1 MRYLI
6 FFLFS
11 IFSFAQQTSKVDFVE
26 CNATIVPKAE
36 SKSVSG
42 KVLYTFKVNSSID
55 TIRIDAKNMDFS
67 EVIVNGKKVN
77 YKNNKKELLLF
88 EGFKNGKNKVAFDY
102 ECKPKQAFY
111 FVGEADN
118 LQIWTQGQGKYTS
131 YWLPSFDD
139 VNEKVVFNLNITF
152 NKDFEVLS
160 NGKFMNSSI
169 NSDLKNWN
177 YQMQKPMSSY
187 LLMVAIGK
195 FIKQECKSKSGIPL
209 DFYLDK
215 NDSDKFEPTYRYS
228 KQIFDFFEKKIGV
241 KYPWKIYRQV
251 PVRDF
256 LYAGM
261 ENTTSTIFAQDFVV
275 DSIGFND
282 RNYVWVNAHELAHQ
296 WFGDMITAKSGKHHW
311 LQEGFA
317 KYYEMLAER
326 EVFGDDY
333 FYYKLY
339 KNANA
344 IKNAA
349 KSDTIPVMNEKAS
362 SLSFYEKG
370 AWALHL
376 IRETIGEK
384 KFDKVVKTYLK
395 KYKFKNVETDD
406 FLAEIVKVSNFDV
419 ENFKKKW
426 LLDWHYQSDD
436 VNRFLNKSEF
446 IKQLVEIQK
455 QSSKPFSEKK
465 DLLFQTMKSDVYYP
479 IKIEILYQLSS
490 VTFDE
495 KKSIIKSAM
504 QSKEVRVRQLVAET
518 VDSIPI
524 DFKEEYETLLKD
536 TSYNTREIAFVNL
549 WNNFPDEQSKYLD
562 LAKDWV
568 GNNDKSLRIMYLMFA
583 QRSNSLS
590 EETKNKLYNE
600 LVDYTS
606 SKFESSI
613 RQNAFEA
620 ALTVNPFDETAL
632 KNLINGT
639 THFRWQFS
647 KYSKD
652 KIRELA
658 KNTQYKLLFKS
669 ISTKLIENERLQ
681 LQRIIGD

>member
-11 IFSFAQQTSKVDFVE
+11 ICSFAQQTSKVDFVE

-42 KVLYTFKVNSSID
+42 KVLYTFKVKSSID
-55 TIRIDAKNMDFS
+55 TIRFDAKNMDFS

-77 YKNNKKELLLF
+77 FKNNNKELLLF

-111 FVGEADN
+111 FVGEGDN

-139 VNEKVVFNLNITF
+139 VNEKVIFNLNITF

-160 NGKFMNSSI
+160 NGKLLKSSI
-169 NSDLKNWN
+169 IENVKTWN
-177 YQMQKPMSSY
+177 YGMQKPMSSY

-195 FIKQECKSKSGIPL
+195 FVKQESKSKSGIPL
-209 DFYLDK
+209 EFYLDK

-317 KYYEMLAER
+317 KYYEMLAES

-349 KSDTIPVMNEKAS
+349 KSYTIPVMNEKAS

-370 AWALHL
+370 AWALHI

-384 KFDKVVKTYLK
+384 SLT
-395 KYKFKNVETDD
+395 
-406 FLAEIVKVSNFDV
+406 
-419 ENFKKKW
+419 
-426 LLDWHYQSDD
+426 
-436 VNRFLNKSEF
+436 
-446 IKQLVEIQK
+446 KQ
-455 QSSKPFSEKK
+455 
-465 DLLFQTMKSDVYYP
+465 
-479 IKIEILYQLSS
+479 
-490 VTFDE
+490 
-495 KKSIIKSAM
+495 
-504 QSKEVRVRQLVAET
+504 
-518 VDSIPI
+518 
-524 DFKEEYETLLKD
+524 
-536 TSYNTREIAFVNL
+536 
-549 WNNFPDEQSKYLD
+549 
-562 LAKDWV
+562 
-568 GNNDKSLRIMYLMFA
+568 
-583 QRSNSLS
+583 
-590 EETKNKLYNE
+590 
-600 LVDYTS
+600 
-606 SKFESSI
+606 
-613 RQNAFEA
+613 
-620 ALTVNPFDETAL
+620 
-632 KNLINGT
+632 
-639 THFRWQFS
+639 
-647 KYSKD
+647 
-652 KIRELA
+652 
-658 KNTQYKLLFKS
+658 
-669 ISTKLIENERLQ
+669 
-681 LQRIIGD
+681 